1 MKTAVIGGGAAGF
14 FLAIELKKI
23 MPEMDVTIFE
33 AKRKCLAKVEISGG
47 GRCNCSNS
55 FQDITDL
62 KNAYPRG
69 FNLMKRALKHFSNED
84 TYQWFENHGVKLVTQ
99 KDGCVFPASQDSH
112 SIINCFLSE
121 AHHLGISVKL
131 SSSVKKISKEREKL
145 ILYLQ
150 DSTTPLSFDF
160 VAVTVGGQSR
170 NNEMLTMLEKMGHKI
185 EQPVP
190 SLFTFNIKDQGLRNL
205 MGLVV
210 ENVITSIPGT
220 NMHSRGDLLITHWGF
235 SGPATLKLSSYA
247 ARYLY
252 NNKYISPIIINWSG
266 LSNTQD
272 VETVIDTIIKQNGS
286 KLLANSHP
294 FNLPT
299 RLWQYLLT
307 KAEQKADKRWT
318 ELGKKGFN
326 KIVNILT
333 NDEYTIDSRST
344 YKDEFV
350 TCGGVSLESVNS
362 KTMESKVTKGL
373 FFAGEIIDIDGI
385 TGGFNFQA
393 AWTTAYI
400 AAHGISSTLS
410 VTG

>member
-33 AKRKCLAKVEISGG
+33 SKRKCLAKVEISGG
-47 GRCNCSNS
+47 GRCNCTNS

-69 FNLMKRALKHFSNED
+69 FNFMKRALKHFSNED
-84 TYQWFENHGVKLVTQ
+84 AYRWFENHGVKLVTQ
-99 KDGCVFPASQDSH
+99 EDGCVFPASQDSH

-121 AHHLGISVKL
+121 AHRLGITVNL
-131 SSSVKKISKEREKL
+131 SSTVKKITKEKERMV
-145 ILYLQ
+145 LYLRG
-150 DSTTPLSFDF
+150 SNNPLSFDF
-160 VAVTVGGQSR
+160 VAVTVGGQSKD
-170 NNEMLTMLEKMGHKI
+170 NEMLTMLEAMGHKI

-210 ENVITSIPGT
+210 ENAITSIPGT

-252 NNKYISPIIINWSG
+252 NHKYNSPVIVNWSG

-272 VETVIDTIIKQNGS
+272 VETVIDTIIQQNGS
-286 KLLANSHP
+286 KLLTNSHP
-294 FNLPT
+294 FDLPN

-307 KAEQKADKRWT
+307 KAEQKPDKRWS

-333 NDEYTIDSRST
+333 NDEYTIDNRST

-350 TCGGVSLESVNS
+350 TCGGVSLESINS
-362 KTMESKVTKGL
+362 KTMESKVAEGL
-373 FFAGEIIDIDGI
+373 FFAGEITDIDGI

-400 AAHGISSTLS
+400 AAHGICTALNAM
-410 VTG
+410 V